1 MNVDILLNEAG
12 AYSGFEKGGCGA
24 RSARKFGFAP
34 PAKLLRTPLFRTPPN
49 WAVVLPNLGGGA
61 KKGNAK
67 QFRRGCEP
75 KFAAVANRI
84 SNSGKK
90 VNLLRKKRLG

>member
-1 MNVDILLNEAG
+1 MIPQQYANHVIASG

-49 WAVVLPNLGGGA
+49 WAVDCPIWGGGA
-61 KKGNAK
+61 KKGGAK
-67 QFRRGCEP
+67 QFRGGGEP
-75 KFAAVANRI
+75 RFAAVANRI
-84 SNSGKK
+84 
-90 VNLLRKKRLG
+90 